1 MDNLANYF
9 PAKHFVNAHQR
20 QLLVIAV
27 TIRNKG
33 NNWFKNMT
41 TALITGASS
50 GIGETFARELA
61 AKKTDLILVA
71 RSQDK
76 LDQLATELSS
86 KYQIKTLVIVQD
98 LTEAQ
103 AGRLVFDIVQG
114 QNLTVDLLINNA
126 GFGDYGA
133 FGDRP
138 LSKQM
143 AMVQLNISAVVEL
156 TGLFLPLMQ
165 QKRAGAIINVS
176 SIAGFQPIP
185 YMSVYAATKAFILNF
200 SEALW
205 VENKDLGVK
214 ILAVCPGPTESEFY
228 DRADFPDSA
237 TGLNGMTMASAEK
250 VVKES
255 LKALDKA
262 KSTVVAGG
270 FANQIIVNLPRLVP
284 RDFLVDIVG
293 KQFKKI

>member
-1 MDNLANYF
+1 
-9 PAKHFVNAHQR
+9 
-20 QLLVIAV
+20 
-27 TIRNKG
+27 
-33 NNWFKNMT
+33 MT

-61 AKKTDLILVA
+61 ARKTNLVLVA

-76 LDQLATELSS
+76 LNQLAAQLSS
-86 KYQIKTLVIVQD
+86 KHQIKTSVIPQD
-98 LTEAQ
+98 LTEAK
-103 AGRLVFDIVQG
+103 AGKLVFDAVQA
-114 QNLTVDLLINNA
+114 QDLTVDLLINNA

-133 FGDRP
+133 FSDRP

-143 AMVQLNISAVVEL
+143 AMVQLNINAVVEL

-165 QKRAGAIINVS
+165 QRRDGAIINLS

-205 VENKDLGVK
+205 AENKDLGIR
-214 ILAVCPGPTESEFY
+214 ILVVCPGPTESKFY
-228 DRADFPDSA
+228 DRADFPDNA
-237 TGLNGMTMASAEK
+237 TGLNGTTMASTEK
-250 VVKES
+250 VVRES
-255 LKALDKA
+255 LKALDKGQ
-262 KSTVVAGG
+262 STVVAGG

-284 RDFLVDIVG
+284 RDLLVNLVG
-293 KQFKKI
+293 KQFKNI

>member
-1 MDNLANYF
+1 
-9 PAKHFVNAHQR
+9 
-20 QLLVIAV
+20 
-27 TIRNKG
+27 
-33 NNWFKNMT
+33 MT
-41 TALITGASS
+41 TALITGASF

-61 AKKTDLILVA
+61 ARKTDLVLVA

-76 LDQLATELSS
+76 LDRLATELSS
-86 KYQIKTLVIVQD
+86 QYQIKTSVIPQD
-98 LTEAQ
+98 LTEVQ
-103 AGRLVFDIVQG
+103 AGQSVFNAVQAQG
-114 QNLTVDLLINNA
+114 LTIDLLINNA

-165 QKRAGAIINVS
+165 QRRDGAIINLS

-205 VENKDLGVK
+205 AENKDLGVR

-250 VVKES
+250 VVQES
-255 LKALDKA
+255 LTALDKGT
-262 KSTVVAGG
+262 STIVAGG

-284 RDFLVDIVG
+284 RDLLVKAVG
-293 KQFKKI
+293 KQFKNI